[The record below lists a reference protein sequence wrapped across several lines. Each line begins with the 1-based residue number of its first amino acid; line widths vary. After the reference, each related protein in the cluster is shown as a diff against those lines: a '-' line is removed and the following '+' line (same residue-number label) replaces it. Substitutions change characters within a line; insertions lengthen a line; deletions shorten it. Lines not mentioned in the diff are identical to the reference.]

1 MSRWDRVIELASVRY
16 EQDEEGRQRAVET
29 RRRVFCNELTI
40 GSQAFW
46 EAAQAGHAPEARV
59 EVRACEYLGE
69 RVCYYGGRRLLVS
82 RVQSAG
88 ADYARLDLEGEVG
101 EACP

>member
-16 EQDEEGRQRAVET
+16 EQDEEGRQRPVST
-29 RRRVFCNELTI
+29 GRRIFCNELTV
-40 GSQAFW
+40 GAQSFW
-46 EAAQAGHAPEARV
+46 EAAQAGRAPEARV

-69 RVCYYGGRRLLVS
+69 HVAYFGGRRLLVS

-88 ADYARLDLEGEVG
+88 ADYVRLDLEGEVG
-101 EACP
+101 ER